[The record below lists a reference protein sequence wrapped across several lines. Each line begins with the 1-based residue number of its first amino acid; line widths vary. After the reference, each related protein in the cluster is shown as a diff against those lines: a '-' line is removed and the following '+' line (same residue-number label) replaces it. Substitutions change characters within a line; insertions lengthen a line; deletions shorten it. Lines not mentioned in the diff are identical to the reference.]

1 MTNDTFR
8 KTGIILSITLG
19 LIFLTAAIFTCLSQI
34 WPGMESKLISQI
46 SSNWLIT
53 IYKLHSKTI
62 NIETD
67 PLTGVNLYDIIILTL
82 FILICICL
90 LITNKNQNR
99 VWFLT
104 SISLLFLGIII
115 FLITKIAGRS
125 SFMAA
130 GLIISTILLT
140 KGFNY
145 KIEGSIGLIANLLL
159 ILGDFSVG
167 TNLKLIS
174 VLFGLGYVIMIIWIF
189 LIAGI
194 FIQTEIQNKPL
205 TF

>member
-1 MTNDTFR
+1 MTINTFR
-8 KTGIILSITLG
+8 KTGFILSISLG
-19 LIFLTAAIFTCLSQI
+19 LIFLTAATFTCLTQI
-34 WPGMESKLISQI
+34 WQGMDSKIISMI

-90 LITNKNQNR
+90 LITNKNQKR

-104 SISLLFLGIII
+104 SISLLFLGILL
-115 FLITKIAGRS
+115 FLITKISGRS

-130 GLIISTILLT
+130 GINISVILLT

-145 KIEGSIGLIANLLL
+145 KIAGSIGLVANILLL
-159 ILGDFSVG
+159 IGDFIVG
-167 TNLKLIS
+167 TNLKSIS
-174 VLFGLGYVIMIIWIF
+174 ILFGLGYVLMIIWIF

-194 FIQTEIQNKPL
+194 FIRTEVQNKPL